1 MVVKMTKNG
10 DSGEN
15 ILYETIVN
23 DVNYESLPRDWQ
35 LNNIDYFS
43 EEKTLFDYQNKA
55 IKNIINFLKYFY
67 EDLYDYPTNNK
78 YDEFIETKKK
88 LYDELLHRDNE
99 IKYLGL
105 DDRNKA
111 VKELLPYYDYHD
123 IQDRKVINFY
133 NFVNRAG
140 FWMATASGKTLL
152 IVKLIELLD
161 YLMNNGKIPKNDI
174 LFLTYTDD
182 QMNQFRNHVA
192 EYNSYHSRKIILHE
206 LRDYDKVK
214 YGAILTNKDDINI
227 FFYRSDLISNE
238 TKEKV
243 LSYKDFENDGKWYLI
258 LDEAHK
264 GDKEDSKRQV
274 YYSFITRF
282 GFLFNF
288 SATFTDPWDI
298 ITTVFNFNLDHFI
311 GEGYGKNLYVSQKN
325 IDNFKKF
332 KENEK
337 EKIVLKTLILLTAIK
352 MARERISSTVK
363 SNNQF
368 NIQSNLYHNPMMVIY
383 GNSVHKDESDLQIIF
398 NVLEKIAV
406 KSNISNYNEAK
417 DDLLDELQNQRQYAF
432 DHGDK
437 LIIDENFL
445 NSITYDHIL
454 KYVYNSETNGKIE
467 IIKIPMNE
475 EELIL
480 KLKTSAKPFAL
491 IKIGNIGNWVKE
503 KLKNY
508 EINESYDNQSY
519 FQRLNKS
526 DSPINILLGSR
537 SFYEGWDSNRPNV
550 MMFINIGT
558 GDSRKFVL
566 QAIGRGE
573 RIEPLKDRRKRLKF
587 LANEKELA
595 KIIKEKPKDCDVSM
609 IESLFV
615 FGTDVENIKKIMDLI
630 KYERSKSG
638 FTLELKKNKYID
650 DNDLLIPVYGE
661 PYKPKISE
669 IPKFSGNYELL
680 KKYINEEIRDD
691 KIIYTIYSDYLQ
703 DLEVSDIPRLK
714 EYLSNEHHFDKNNEG
729 NAFMQTIDLIRHIK
743 ITLENIDTFKKLE
756 NEIIHF
762 KEINAILDEKELKD
776 LKNKIDNV
784 IGFDSKKE
792 QLDTLTMK
800 LQNNEISLG
809 EFQRQ
814 YDSLKQ
820 FEIEEFQKGQ
830 YKISIKNISNHYY
843 IPVMIAEDSKEDLI
857 NHIIKEPSEKKF
869 IEDLENYIKIKSNEV
884 NVDYWFFS
892 KIDQTTDKI
901 YIPYYNKKNNGQ
913 DKFYPD
919 FIFWLKKDN
928 DYYIIFVDPK
938 SINYTDYGYKV
949 EGYSRIFEENNN
961 PKRFKYNEYNIYV
974 YLLFYTDDKNK
985 LSEDYQRYWCD
996 SPEEIF
1002 SKLNKTYY

>member
-1 MVVKMTKNG
+1 MVVKMNKNG

-23 DVNYESLPRDWQ
+23 DMNYESLPRDWQ

-111 VKELLPYYDYHD
+111 VKELLPYYDYQD

-480 KLKTSAKPFAL
+480 KLKTSDKPFAL

-776 LKNKIDNV
+776 LKNKIDNA

-800 LQNNEISLG
+800 LQNNEISLR

-985 LSEDYQRYWCD
+985 VSGDYQRYWCD

>member
-1 MVVKMTKNG
+1 MTKNG

-480 KLKTSAKPFAL
+480 KLKTSDKPFAL

-985 LSEDYQRYWCD
+985 VSGDYQRYWCD